1 MLNLQLDPQTEA
13 YLAEI
18 LQQENSSPE
27 ALIKSLIYQR
37 WLRLQLGKTVV
48 ERLGGHPEHLL
59 QAAAPDLSQR
69 DQRKRAIANHLLAS
83 HSHPPA
89 P

>member
-1 MLNLQLDPQTEA
+1 MLNLQLDPETET

-27 ALIKSLIYQR
+27 ELFKSLIYQR
-37 WLRLQLGKTVV
+37 WLRLQLGRTVV

-59 QAAAPDLSQR
+59 QGASPDLSSYEH
-69 DQRKRAIANHLLAS
+69 RKRAIADR
-83 HSHPPA
+83 PI
-89 P
+89 